1 MKLEAKNISCT
12 RGHRVLFSGLNFS
25 LSSGRVLLVEGNNG
39 SGKSTLLR
47 ILSGIRTPDEGEVL
61 WNGQPLDQTSSE
73 YSQQMVR
80 LSHRNEVND
89 CLTAKEN
96 ICQQK

>member
-1 MKLEAKNISCT
+1 MTLEAKNISCA
-12 RGHRVLFSGLNFS
+12 RGYRVLFSGLNFS
-25 LSSGRVLLVEGNNG
+25 LTSGRVLLVEGNNG
-39 SGKSTLLR
+39 SGKRTLLR
-47 ILSGIRTPDEGEVL
+47 ILSGICSPDEGEVL
-61 WNGQPLDQTSSE
+61 WNGHLDQTSSE

>member
-1 MKLEAKNISCT
+1 MILEAKNISCT
-12 RGHRVLFSGLNFS
+12 RGHRKFLNRLNFS
-25 LSSGRVLLVEGNNG
+25 LSSGRVLLVEGHNG
-39 SGKSTLLR
+39 SDKSTLLR
-47 ILSGIRTPDEGEVL
+47 ILSGIRSPDEGEVL

-89 CLTAKEN
+89 NLTAKEN
-96 ICQQK
+96 ICQQ